1 LGNGNGGIMKILIMT
16 IVSVACFAGYVVVFG
31 MAFGINPSQMTHVF
45 GAQQPVA
52 AVGGKDLK
60 ADSTAVLD
68 STSLAEN
75 SEKGDSTAAVGPIT
89 EKGTSDSLYMQMADI
104 KREKSELQKLKTEVT
119 TLLREKSKADSL
131 QLGNLAKMYDGVE
144 PAQLAQVMSNMD
156 DSLVIAILPRL
167 KAQKAGKILERMPAD
182 RAARISSKLLGYN

>member
-1 LGNGNGGIMKILIMT
+1 MT
-16 IVSVACFAGYVVVFG
+16 IVSIACFAGYVVVFG
-31 MAFGINPSQMTHVF
+31 MAFGISPSQMTHVF
-45 GAQQPVA
+45 SAQQTVA
-52 AVGGKDLK
+52 DAGDGAKS
-60 ADSTAVLD
+60 DSTAVND
-68 STSLAEN
+68 STALAKN
-75 SEKGDSTAAVGPIT
+75 SEASDSTAAIEPAN
-89 EKGTSDSLYMQMADI
+89 EKGTSDSLSLRLADI
-104 KREKSELQKLKTEVT
+104 KREKSELDKLKTEVT
-119 TLLREKSKADSL
+119 SLLKAKAKADSI